1 MRFKNDFKKSDAKLI
16 RPTKFKHKMNE
27 NKAKLSLKHI
37 GVSIANLF
45 RITVNSLN
53 SNFLLNL

>member
-1 MRFKNDFKKSDAKLI
+1 MRFKKDFKKSDAKLV

-45 RITVNSLN
+45 KITVIFSL
-53 SNFLLNL
+53 